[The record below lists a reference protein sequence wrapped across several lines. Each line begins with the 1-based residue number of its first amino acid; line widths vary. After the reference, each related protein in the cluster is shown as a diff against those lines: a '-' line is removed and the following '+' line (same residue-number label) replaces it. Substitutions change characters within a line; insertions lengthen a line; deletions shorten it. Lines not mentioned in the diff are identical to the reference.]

1 MTVITMGAHILDV
14 LVRPVTGIPPG
25 QETAL
30 VEQMRI
36 TAAGTAAGTALTFAK
51 LGAAV
56 RTAGAIGTDPAGD
69 LLLSLL
75 GRAGI
80 DTGLVVRKPDVP
92 TSMSVLPIR
101 PNGERPA
108 LHLLGANLAYT
119 LDDVDWDAVAAA
131 DHVHLGGVEML
142 GPDFAA
148 RILKHAKDNGLT
160 TSVDLIAPGG
170 MGTYDLI
177 APAMAYTDYLLPN
190 EDQVL
195 GFTGVSDLDDGCRR
209 LLDAGA
215 GLLAVSCGA
224 DGALVVNRDGTQ
236 RVPAFAVDVVDT
248 TGCGDAFSAG
258 FVYAI
263 HLGRQPRD
271 AAVLGNAVAALVAQ
285 GLGSDHGDFD
295 LTAADAFAETAGR
308 SQNPTES
315 RSVRSLGED

>member
-1 MTVITMGAHILDV
+1 MNVITIGAHILDV
-14 LVRPVTGIPPG
+14 LVRPVTDIPPG

-30 VEQMRI
+30 VEQMRM

-56 RTAGAIGTDPAGD
+56 STAGAIGTDPVGD

-75 GRAGI
+75 DRANI
-80 DTGLVVRKPDVP
+80 DTCLVVRKTDVP

-101 PNGERPA
+101 PDGERPA
-108 LHLLGANLAYT
+108 FHLLGANLAYT
-119 LDDVDWDAVAAA
+119 LDDVNWDAIAAA
-131 DHVHLGGVEML
+131 DHIHLGGVEML

-148 RILKHAKDNGLT
+148 RILEHAKDNGVT

-170 MGTYDLI
+170 MGTFDLI
-177 APAMAYTDYLLPN
+177 SPAMAYTDYLLPN

-195 GFTGVSDLDDGCRR
+195 GFTGAADVDDGCRM

-215 GLLAVSCGA
+215 GLLAVTCGA
-224 DGALVVNRDGTQ
+224 NGALIVSDEGNQ
-236 RVPAFAVDVVDT
+236 RVPAFAIDVVDT

-258 FVYAI
+258 FVYGVRS
-263 HLGRQPRD
+263 GRGARD

-295 LTAADAFAETAGR
+295 LAAADAFAEDTAI
-308 SQNPTES
+308 
-315 RSVRSLGED
+315 L

>member
-1 MTVITMGAHILDV
+1 MNLITMGAHILDV
-14 LVRPVTGIPPG
+14 LVRPVTDIPSG
-25 QETAL
+25 QDTAL
-30 VEQMRI
+30 VEQMRM

-75 GRAGI
+75 GSAGI
-80 DTGLVVRKPDVP
+80 DTSMVVRKPDVP

-148 RILKHAKDNGLT
+148 RILKHAKDNSVT

-170 MGTYDLI
+170 MGTFDII

-195 GFTGVSDLDDGCRR
+195 GFTGATDLAEGCRR

-215 GLLAVSCGA
+215 GLLAVTCGA
-224 DGALVVNRDGTQ
+224 GGTLVVDREGSQ
-236 RVPAFAVDVVDT
+236 QVPAFAVDVVDT

-258 FVYAI
+258 FVYATRI
-263 HLGRQPRD
+263 GRTPRD
-271 AAVLGNAVAALVAQ
+271 AALLGNAVAALVAQ
-285 GLGSDHGDFD
+285 GLGSDHGAFD
-295 LTAADAFAETAGR
+295 LAAADAYAK
-308 SQNPTES
+308 TEALL
-315 RSVRSLGED
+315 R

>member
-1 MTVITMGAHILDV
+1 MNVITMGAHILDM
-14 LVRPVTGIPPG
+14 LVRPVSEIPPG
-25 QETAL
+25 QGTVL
-30 VEQMRI
+30 VEQMRM

-51 LGAAV
+51 LGATV

-69 LLLSLL
+69 VLLSLL
-75 GRAGI
+75 GSAGI
-80 DTGLVVRKPDVP
+80 DTRLVVRKPDVP

-101 PNGERPA
+101 PNGERPS

-119 LDDVDWDAVAAA
+119 LDDVDWDALAAT
-131 DHVHLGGVEML
+131 DHIHLGGAELL
-142 GPDFAA
+142 GPDTTT
-148 RILKHAKDNGLT
+148 RILRHAKENGVT

-170 MGTYDLI
+170 MGTFEII

-195 GFTGVSDLDDGCRR
+195 GFTGAADLADGCRQ

-215 GLLAVSCGA
+215 GLLAVTCGA
-224 DGALVVNRDGTQ
+224 DGALIVSREGTQ
-236 RVPAFAVDVVDT
+236 QVPAFAIDVVDT

-263 HLGRQPRD
+263 SIGREPRD
-271 AAVLGNAVAALVAQ
+271 AAVLGNAVAALVAG

-295 LTAADAFAETAGR
+295 LAAADAFAK
-308 SQNPTES
+308 SSPT
-315 RSVRSLGED
+315 LA

>member
-1 MTVITMGAHILDV
+1 MNVITSVVCMGAHILDV
-14 LVRPVTGIPPG
+14 LVRPVTDIPPG

-30 VEQMRI
+30 VEQMRM

-69 LLLSLL
+69 ALLSLL
-75 GRAGI
+75 DRAGI
-80 DTGLVVRKPDVP
+80 DTNLVVRKPDVP

-101 PNGERPA
+101 PNGERPS

-131 DHVHLGGVEML
+131 DHLHLGGAEML
-142 GPDFAA
+142 GPDFAT
-148 RILKHAKDNGLT
+148 RILKHAKDNGAS

-170 MGTYDLI
+170 MGTFDLI
-177 APAMAYTDYLLPN
+177 APALAYTDYLLPN

-195 GFTGVSDLDDGCRR
+195 GFTGTADLADGCSR

-215 GLLAVSCGA
+215 GLLAITCGA
-224 DGALVVNRDGTQ
+224 DGAMIVSREETQ
-236 RVPAFAVDVVDT
+236 QVPAFAVDVVDT

-258 FVYAI
+258 FVYATGI
-263 HLGRQPRD
+263 DRAPRE
-271 AAVLGNAVAALVAQ
+271 AAVLGNAVAALVAG

-295 LTAADAFAETAGR
+295 LAAADAFAA
-308 SQNPTES
+308 SS
-315 RSVRSLGED
+315 AVLG

>member
-1 MTVITMGAHILDV
+1 MGAHILDV
-14 LVRPVTGIPPG
+14 LVRPVSDIPPG

-30 VEQMRI
+30 VEQIRM
-36 TAAGTAAGTALTFAK
+36 TAAGTAAGTALSFAK

-69 LLLSLL
+69 VLLSLL
-75 GRAGI
+75 SSVGI
-80 DTGLVVRKPDVP
+80 DIGLVVRKPDVP

-101 PNGERPA
+101 PNGERPS

-119 LDDVDWDAVAAA
+119 LEDVDWDAVAAA
-131 DHVHLGGVEML
+131 DHLHLGGAELL

-148 RILKHAKDNGLT
+148 RILKHARENGVT

-170 MGTYDLI
+170 MGTFDII

-195 GFTGVSDLDDGCRR
+195 GFTGAADLDDGCRR

-215 GLLAVSCGA
+215 GLLAVTCGA
-224 DGALVVNRDGTQ
+224 DGALVANRDGTQ

-258 FVYAI
+258 FVYATSI
-263 HLGRQPRD
+263 GRAPGE
-271 AAVLGNAVAALVAQ
+271 AAVLGNAVAALVAG

-295 LTAADAFAETAGR
+295 LATADAFAVSAR
-308 SQNPTES
+308 
-315 RSVRSLGED
+315 VRPS

>member
-1 MTVITMGAHILDV
+1 MNVITMGAHILDV
-14 LVRPVTGIPPG
+14 LVRPVTDIPPG

-30 VEQMRI
+30 VEQMRM

-69 LLLSLL
+69 LLLALL
-75 GRAGI
+75 GSAGV
-80 DTGLVVRKPDVP
+80 DTSLVVRKADVP

-101 PNGERPA
+101 PNGERPS

-119 LDDVDWDAVAAA
+119 LDDVDWDAIAAT
-131 DHVHLGGVEML
+131 DHIHLGGAELL
-142 GPDFAA
+142 GPETAT
-148 RILKHAKDNGLT
+148 RILRHAKENGAT

-170 MGTYDLI
+170 MGTFDII

-190 EDQVL
+190 EEQVV
-195 GFTGVSDLDDGCRR
+195 GFTGAADVDAGSRR

-215 GLLAVSCGA
+215 GLLAITCGA
-224 DGALVVNRDGTQ
+224 DGALIVSREGTQ
-236 RVPAFAVDVVDT
+236 QVPAFTVDVVDT

-258 FVYAI
+258 FVYATRI
-263 HLGRQPRD
+263 GRAPRD
-271 AAVLGNAVAALVAQ
+271 AAVLGNAVAALVAG

-295 LTAADAFAETAGR
+295 LAAADAFAKSAPLL
-308 SQNPTES
+308 SA
-315 RSVRSLGED
+315 

>member
-14 LVRPVTGIPPG
+14 LVRPVSEIPPEQG
-25 QETAL
+25 TLL
-30 VEQMRI
+30 VEQMRM

-56 RTAGAIGTDPAGD
+56 RTAGAIGADPAGD
-69 LLLSLL
+69 TLLSLL
-75 GRAGI
+75 HSAAI
-80 DTGLVVRKPDVP
+80 DTSLVVRKPDTP

-101 PNGERPA
+101 PNGDRPS

-131 DHVHLGGVEML
+131 DHIHLGGTEML
-142 GPDFAA
+142 GPDFTT
-148 RILKHAKDNGLT
+148 RILRHAKENGTT

-170 MGTYDLI
+170 MGTFDLI
-177 APAMAYTDYLLPN
+177 APAMAHTDYLLPN
-190 EDQVL
+190 EEQVL
-195 GFTGVSDLDDGCRR
+195 GFTGATDLADGCAR

-215 GLLAVSCGA
+215 GLLAVTCGA
-224 DGALVVNRDGTQ
+224 EGALIVSNEGTQ
-236 RVPAFAVDVVDT
+236 QVPAFAVEVVDT

-258 FVYAI
+258 FVHATR
-263 HLGRQPRD
+263 LGRTPRD

-295 LTAADAFAETAGR
+295 LAAADALAA
-308 SQNPTES
+308 SQDP
-315 RSVRSLGED
+315 GEPVS